1 MERRAAVMDEKYAY
15 EGEVRHLT
23 LGLVCLIL

>member
-1 MERRAAVMDEKYAY
+1 MRRTAAVVDEKDAY

-23 LGLVCLIL
+23 LDLVCLIL